1 VDQDEVETFRRQI
14 TLGGGVQ
21 LESLAERRV
30 RQSYEDIVEIPHR
43 RCLSRIGDVVASP
56 ADARCRV
63 GPSGR
68 PGAPVCPL
76 TTVGR
81 KSGQRRTV
89 PLLYLAVTT

>member
-1 VDQDEVETFRRQI
+1 MKTSSR
-14 TLGGGVQ
+14 
-21 LESLAERRV
+21 
-30 RQSYEDIVEIPHR
+30 
-43 RCLSRIGDVVASP
+43 SRIAVAYRASGNVVTSP